1 MKEVGK
7 ISYNKKGNNPNLT
20 GEDSMYPDNLK
31 YTDRHVWVEIDG
43 NIAVIGITHHAKEQ
57 LGELTYIELPQ
68 EGDKIAA
75 GNTLGQAE
83 SVKSISDIY
92 APVSG
97 KIIEVNEAVLDEPA
111 VVNADP
117 YGDGWMIKVEM
128 SNLAEADALLNAE
141 QYQSKL

>member
-1 MKEVGK
+1 MGK
-7 ISYNKKGNNPNLT
+7 ISYNKNGDNFDLR
-20 GEDSMYPDNLK
+20 GENIMYPDNLK
-31 YTDRHVWVEIDG
+31 YTLRHVWVEIDG

-97 KIIEVNEAVLDEPA
+97 KVIEVNEAVLDEPA
-111 VVNADP
+111 VVNGDP

-128 SNLAEADALLNAE
+128 SNIAEADELLNSE
-141 QYQSKL
+141 QYQATL

>member
-1 MKEVGK
+1 
-7 ISYNKKGNNPNLT
+7 
-20 GEDSMYPDNLK
+20 MYPDNLK
-31 YTDRHVWVEIDG
+31 YTLRHVWVEIDG

-68 EGDKIAA
+68 EGDAIAA

-97 KIIEVNEAVLDEPA
+97 KVVEVNEAVLDEPA

-128 SNLAEADALLNAE
+128 TNLAEADELLNAE
-141 QYQSKL
+141 QYQATL

>member
-1 MKEVGK
+1 
-7 ISYNKKGNNPNLT
+7 
-20 GEDSMYPDNLK
+20 MYPDNLK
-31 YTDRHVWVEIDG
+31 YTSRHVWVEIDG

-68 EGDKIAA
+68 EGDAIFA

-97 KIIEVNEAVLDEPA
+97 KVTEVNEAVLDEPA
-111 VVNADP
+111 VVNGDP

-128 SNLAEADALLNAE
+128 SNIAEVDELLNTE
-141 QYQSKL
+141 QYQATL

>member
-1 MKEVGK
+1 
-7 ISYNKKGNNPNLT
+7 
-20 GEDSMYPDNLK
+20 MYPDNLK
-31 YTDRHVWVEIDG
+31 YTSRHVWVEIDG

-68 EGDKIAA
+68 EGDTISA

-97 KIIEVNEAVLDEPA
+97 KVTEVNEAVLDEPA
-111 VVNADP
+111 VVNGDP

-128 SNLAEADALLNAE
+128 SNIAEVDELLNTE
-141 QYQSKL
+141 QYQATL

>member
-7 ISYNKKGNNPNLT
+7 ISYNKNGDNFDLR
-20 GEDSMYPDNLK
+20 GENIMYPDNLK
-31 YTDRHVWVEIDG
+31 YTLRHVWVEIDG

-97 KIIEVNEAVLDEPA
+97 KVIEVNEAVLDEPA
-111 VVNADP
+111 VVNGDP

-128 SNLAEADALLNAE
+128 SNIAEADELLNSE
-141 QYQSKL
+141 QYQATL